1 METRNIIIKH
11 ASLNAYKRK
20 FMALVDAC
28 PFSFLMIVSNLYIYI
43 YISFRQM
50 NNYKNIIDL
59 LHYLKI
65 NC

>member
-1 METRNIIIKH
+1 MEIRNIIIKH

-28 PFSFLMIVSNLYIYI
+28 PFSFLMIVSNLYI
-43 YISFRQM
+43 SFRQM